1 MYASGSESVPVEGAV
16 HGINNR
22 SCNPFVNGAKL
33 KRFSYCRRASWPMRR
48 PDPEPLRSAVALET
62 AQWGRYNTGAGPRK
76 GLDVMN
82 TQELAKAFT
91 DMCAKGELDAAGKKF
106 WSDDIVSREPMTGDM
121 AELKGRKA
129 VEGKTQWWNANHE
142 VHDLKVEGPYV
153 HGDQFVVRF
162 KLDVTPK
169 GQKRIHLD
177 EVGLYTVRNDRI
189 VEESFFMGGM

>member
-1 MYASGSESVPVEGAV
+1 MSQMGQKRTSGVHFCNVRFTPKSGHRRVRSPCPFSADITSRPRAV
-16 HGINNR
+16 DI
-22 SCNPFVNGAKL
+22 
-33 KRFSYCRRASWPMRR
+33 
-48 PDPEPLRSAVALET
+48 
-62 AQWGRYNTGAGPRK
+62 
-76 GLDVMN
+76 MN

-91 DMCAKGELDAAGKKF
+91 DLCAKGELEAAGKKI

-169 GQKRIHLD
+169 GQNRIHLD
-177 EVGLYTVRNDRI
+177 EVGLYTVRNNRI
-189 VEESFFMGGM
+189 VEESFFMGGR